1 MTEEENDGYNNNLA
15 DPTFQ
20 ELLEKKVGAS
30 VASEKQFISDDI
42 DSLNEHDLFNN
53 TVSQLGHI

>member
-1 MTEEENDGYNNNLA
+1 MTEEENDGYNNLA